1 VQVPPE
7 ITAKWQ
13 DIISFVIKDADRSK
27 NLSVRV
33 PDRLICRAM
42 NGYWGITCLVT
53 FRAPVVCS
61 PCARPMFAPRPQ
73 EGLKRSSVARWCYLR
88 AQGGY
93 SRMRFYG
100 LAFLLSSSEG
110 RAVRRASD
118 DSISNEPWGAFVCSL
133 AFCSP
138 RYLLPPVR
146 WFDLLVKQHG
156 QSIHSSQGF
165 RKSLHWK

>member
-1 VQVPPE
+1 
-7 ITAKWQ
+7 
-13 DIISFVIKDADRSK
+13 
-27 NLSVRV
+27 
-33 PDRLICRAM
+33 
-42 NGYWGITCLVT
+42 
-53 FRAPVVCS
+53 
-61 PCARPMFAPRPQ
+61 
-73 EGLKRSSVARWCYLR
+73 
-88 AQGGY
+88 
-93 SRMRFYG
+93 MRFYG